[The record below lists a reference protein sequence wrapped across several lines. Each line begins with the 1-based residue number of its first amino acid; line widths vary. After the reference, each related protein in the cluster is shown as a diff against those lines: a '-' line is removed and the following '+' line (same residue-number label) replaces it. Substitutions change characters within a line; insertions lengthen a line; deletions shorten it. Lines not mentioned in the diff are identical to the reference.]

1 VVIGIVTAGGSG
13 RRLGGGVP
21 KLEVE
26 VLGRPLLIHTLEA
39 FQLAGS
45 IEQIIV
51 TVPPER
57 LAHWTAAR
65 LRQEGIDKAMATV
78 AGGATRQES
87 VYLALEEIPHGVGTV
102 VVHDGARPLVTPE
115 LIDAVSVVP
124 GGVDGV
130 ITAVAVSDTV
140 KEVESGL
147 VMGTVDR
154 ERLIAVQT
162 PQAFPLEVLRKA
174 HRRALKDRFR
184 GTDDAILVE
193 RLGGKVM
200 VVEGSREN
208 IKVTFPEDLERAR
221 SILIAR
227 RGQ

>member
-1 VVIGIVTAGGSG
+1 
-13 RRLGGGVP
+13 
-21 KLEVE
+21 
-26 VLGRPLLIHTLEA
+26 
-39 FQLAGS
+39 
-45 IEQIIV
+45 
-51 TVPPER
+51 
-57 LAHWTAAR
+57 
-65 LRQEGIDKAMATV
+65 
-78 AGGATRQES
+78 
-87 VYLALEEIPHGVGTV
+87 
-102 VVHDGARPLVTPE
+102 
-115 LIDAVSVVP
+115 
-124 GGVDGV
+124 
-130 ITAVAVSDTV
+130 
-140 KEVESGL
+140 VESGL